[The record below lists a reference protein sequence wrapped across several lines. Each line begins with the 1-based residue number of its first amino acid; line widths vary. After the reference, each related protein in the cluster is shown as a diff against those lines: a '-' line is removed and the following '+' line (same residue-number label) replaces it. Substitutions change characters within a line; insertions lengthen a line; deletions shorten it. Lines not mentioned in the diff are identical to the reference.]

1 MPRSAVQFRDRTR
14 PPIALDNRHPDLSRR
29 ISPQINL
36 LCFLLSSDA
45 MASSLPGDDLQ
56 ELEARQDPRLLR
68 ALDIVAPGTA
78 LREGLDNIVHSRSG
92 GLIVIGDPEEVS
104 FLFSGG
110 INLDIDY
117 TPALLYQVAKM
128 DGAIVLNEQ
137 ATKIVGANVQ
147 LMPDPT
153 ILSSETGTRHRTAE
167 RVSKQ
172 TDALVIAVSQRR
184 DVVSLYVDGA
194 KYILEEIPA
203 VLFKANQA
211 LATLDKYRSRL
222 DQVSTRLTALE
233 FAGGVTLHDVLTVL
247 QRAELVTRMAV
258 EIERYIV
265 ELGTEGRLIEMQL
278 EETMVGT
285 AADKAALVHDYL
297 AQDTD
302 EDFASALDMMGR
314 LAHQDLLDFGRLAE
328 LLGYDRKL
336 NTLDYPVSPRG
347 YRILG
352 RIPRLPKLVV
362 QQIVKE
368 FGGLDEMLAATDA
381 ELETVEGVGEIRA
394 KDIREGLRRLQEIN
408 LVDRYLQT

>member
-1 MPRSAVQFRDRTR
+1 
-14 PPIALDNRHPDLSRR
+14 
-29 ISPQINL
+29 
-36 LCFLLSSDA
+36 
-45 MASSLPGDDLQ
+45 
-56 ELEARQDPRLLR
+56 
-68 ALDIVAPGTA
+68 
-78 LREGLDNIVHSRSG
+78 
-92 GLIVIGDPEEVS
+92 
-104 FLFSGG
+104 
-110 INLDIDY
+110 
-117 TPALLYQVAKM
+117 
-128 DGAIVLNEQ
+128 
-137 ATKIVGANVQ
+137 
-147 LMPDPT
+147 
-153 ILSSETGTRHRTAE
+153 
-167 RVSKQ
+167 
-172 TDALVIAVSQRR
+172 
-184 DVVSLYVDGA
+184 
-194 KYILEEIPA
+194 
-203 VLFKANQA
+203 
-211 LATLDKYRSRL
+211 
-222 DQVSTRLTALE
+222 
-233 FAGGVTLHDVLTVL
+233 
-247 QRAELVTRMAV
+247 
-258 EIERYIV
+258 
-265 ELGTEGRLIEMQL
+265 
-278 EETMVGT
+278 MVGT